1 MDDRVLVEAILPLL
15 ATLAAAPDVR
25 PVLHRRFD
33 MPRWFA
39 GQGVSA
45 APAPPGKPAARRGA
59 RSAPL
64 PAPLPAPASGAD
76 MLALARRGEG
86 RALLLCDFDK
96 TLTDCDAGERLV
108 GELAPELAPM
118 LASLQMPANF
128 VPLTN
133 AVLAEMARRGVSRD
147 RLLGTLRAMGAEMPA
162 ASVAMLRWAAGR
174 PGLDVRVLS
183 DCNQL
188 FISHMLTGAAAP
200 PVAAPSLLAHADR
213 RICCSSQKVSRGGE
227 FAVIEVTKCAQS
239 RFVGAGEGGHW
250 ALPQP
255 YHTLGQGA

>member
-1 MDDRVLVEAILPLL
+1 MDDRVLVEAIRPLL

-64 PAPLPAPASGAD
+64 PASPPAPASGAD

-86 RALLLCDFDK
+86 RALLLFDFDK

-147 RLLGTLRAMGAEMPA
+147 RLLGTLRTMGAEMPA

-188 FISHMLTGAAAP
+188 FISHMLTGAAAAP
-200 PVAAPSLLAHADR
+200 AAFPALVAHADR
-213 RICCSSQKVSRGGE
+213 CISSSSSRW
-227 FAVIEVTKCAQS
+227 V
-239 RFVGAGEGGHW
+239 
-250 ALPQP
+250 L
-255 YHTLGQGA
+255 